1 MLRHSFSFCKT
12 VATYYHNNSCDTSSM
27 ESRLFLER
35 VNKCFVTQHVTD
47 LTTDNSVLD
56 LICSKIFIAFSA
68 LTLLV
73 GRQEGHPA
81 CKKAEWWGI
90 ALYQGFFS
98 CQCY

>member
-56 LICSKIFIAFSA
+56 LIFSRDPD
-68 LTLLV
+68 TVQNVLV
-73 GRQEGHPA
+73 NSNFHTSEFQFKH
-81 CKKAEWWGI
+81 
-90 ALYQGFFS
+90 S
-98 CQCY
+98 